1 MFKLKF
7 DVFIKLYYI
16 VIEMLFYVQNA
27 TCNNFYVLTILF
39 CLIVND

>member
-16 VIEMLFYVQNA
+16 VIEMLLKMQNVI
-27 TCNNFYVLTILF
+27 CNNFYVLTILF
-39 CLIVND
+39 CLIVDD